1 MNQDQMVRVL
11 TNSPLFDS
19 IREEEIPNFLACLRG
34 KPRAFGK
41 SSTIFSIGDTA
52 QMGIVLSGEVR
63 IQTEDL
69 EGRQS
74 VLAVLKAP
82 DLFGE
87 VFALSQTRSSV
98 TAFSEDGCE
107 VLFLDAGLLTAVC
120 GKACSF
126 HRQFIWNLL
135 YMVAQKNVALNG
147 KIQCISQR
155 TTREKVEAFLQSCR
169 ARAGKENF
177 TIPFNRA
184 EMADY
189 LCVERSALSAVL
201 SQMQKD
207 KVISYQKNQFR
218 IL

>member
-1 MNQDQMVRVL
+1 MNQDQIVRVL
-11 TNSPLFDS
+11 TKSPLFSS
-19 IREEEIPNFLACLRG
+19 IREEEIPSFLECLHAKSRSFGRG
-34 KPRAFGK
+34 
-41 SSTIFSIGDTA
+41 STIFTVGDAA
-52 QMGIVLSGEVR
+52 QMGVVLSGELR

-74 VLAVLKAP
+74 ILTVLKAP

-87 VFALSQTRSSV
+87 VFALSQTKSSV
-98 TAFSEDGCE
+98 TAFTETGCE
-107 VLFLDAGLLTAVC
+107 VLFLDTVLLTAVC
-120 GKACSF
+120 SKACPF

-135 YMVAQKNVALNG
+135 FMVTQKNVALNR

-155 TTREKVEAFLQSCR
+155 TTREKVEAFLQEYR
-169 ARAGKENF
+169 AKTGKDSF

-201 SQMQKD
+201 SQMKQD
-207 KVISYQKNQFR
+207 KIITYQKNLFQ